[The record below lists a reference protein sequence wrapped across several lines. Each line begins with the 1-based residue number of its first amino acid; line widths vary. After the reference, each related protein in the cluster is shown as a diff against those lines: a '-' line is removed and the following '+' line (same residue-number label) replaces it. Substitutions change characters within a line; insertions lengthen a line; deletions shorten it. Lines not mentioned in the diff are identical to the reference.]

1 MKPEIVAMG
10 NGCKLC
16 AGWITCMFCGSTP
29 VEEEIKK

>member
-16 AGWITCMFCGSTP
+16 AGDVQDVCS
-29 VEEEIKK
+29 VVLVQQLV